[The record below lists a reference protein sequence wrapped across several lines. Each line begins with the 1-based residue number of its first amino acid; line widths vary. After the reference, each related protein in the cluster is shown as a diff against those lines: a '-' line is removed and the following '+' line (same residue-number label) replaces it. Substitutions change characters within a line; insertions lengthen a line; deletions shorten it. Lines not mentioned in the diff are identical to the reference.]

1 VPKGNPKNV
10 KTLAD
15 LAQPGLRVGLCNA
28 EQSTLGFITRAML
41 RSSGLLESVMAN
53 TSSQVPTADFLI
65 NQMRVGSLDAA
76 VVYRVNVL
84 PQAEHFEAIPLPADT
99 GKAVQPFAVRNDS
112 TNRQLSGRLLTFLKN
127 HKESFE
133 AAGFVWRG
141 EEKATPSDK
150 LAIPEW
156 LKDAG
161 K

>member
-1 VPKGNPKNV
+1 
-10 KTLAD
+10 
-15 LAQPGLRVGLCNA
+15 
-28 EQSTLGFITRAML
+28 ML

-76 VVYRVNVL
+76 IVYRVNVL
-84 PQAEHFEAIPLPADT
+84 PQAEHFDVIPLPPDK

-112 TNRQLSGRLLTFLKN
+112 TNRQLSGRLLAFLKN

-141 EEKATPSDK
+141 DEKATTSEK
-150 LAIPEW
+150 LPIPEW
-156 LKDAG
+156 LKGAG